1 MRLHRAD
8 MCMLSETRLA
18 PWASNILS
26 CQPDGLDEAL
36 YLRCCSSVSSAL
48 TQQRMA
54 AETQPAAPVGDP
66 RKRRRRSAAVE
77 DAGEDE
83 GRHDHNPDNLT
94 PPCDDRADFEEPL
107 LGDQAEVTGTM
118 NLDEREDLIPH
129 YAIARAQSSNVQH
142 IPNMRSVSSLESAIS
157 RRHAAYGNIRPV
169 AVHVTQ
175 QCSEGEGSWLF

>member
-8 MCMLSETRLA
+8 ICMLSETRLA
-18 PWASNILS
+18 LGQFASSILS

-48 TQQRMA
+48 TQQRTA
-54 AETQPAAPVGDP
+54 AETQPAASAGDP
-66 RKRRRRSAAVE
+66 RRRRRRSAAVE
-77 DAGEDE
+77 DAGENE
-83 GRHDHNPDNLT
+83 GRHTHNPDNLT
-94 PPCDDRADFEEPL
+94 LPCDDRADFEEPL
-107 LGDQAEVTGTM
+107 LGDQADTR
-118 NLDEREDLIPH
+118 NLDEREDLIPN
-129 YAIARAQSSNVQH
+129 YATARAQSISVQH